1 MSKHILIVEDDE
13 SISNLIKLNLS
24 MAGYKSSQIFDGLE
38 VVERLKEETFDLIL
52 LDIMLPGMNGFELME
67 EIKKYKIPVIYL
79 TAKNSLMDKVT
90 GLKLG
95 AEDYIV
101 KPFEAMEL
109 LARIEVVLRR
119 YNKEED
125 KIIQFKQISIDE
137 SERRVKKD
145 NEIVNLTLKEF
156 ELLRLLVKNKN
167 RALTR
172 EFLLEKVWGTDY
184 MGETRTIDT
193 HIQNLRRKLDLNED
207 IKTIYKIG
215 YRLEE

>member
-24 MAGYKSSQIFDGLE
+24 MAGYQSSQIFDGLE

-172 EFLLEKVWGTDY
+172 EFLLEKVWGTEY